1 MADSGSFI
9 GELLVSIGAF
19 LIVFLGIPYS
29 YTVTSSAGTETIS
42 TATNWTAVDIGVAMV
57 IIGAIFIIAKLKSRS
72 GRTRGR

>member
-57 IIGAIFIIAKLKSRS
+57 IIGAIFIVAKLKSRS